1 MSNTNPALHPLYLAI
16 GAISGGALFRSW
28 LKYKLPVFLS
38 DGIACLA
45 GYSSLKK
52 SVNVAPPLE
61 LRAINNTFQIWNG
74 RVKIIKKLVCCFFLL
89 VLFEEEIRYSTC
101 KVIGL
106 YVYF

>member
-45 GYSSLKK
+45 GYSSLK
-52 SVNVAPPLE
+52 NL
-61 LRAINNTFQIWNG
+61 
-74 RVKIIKKLVCCFFLL
+74 
-89 VLFEEEIRYSTC
+89 ST
-101 KVIGL
+101 
-106 YVYF
+106 